1 MAENVLHE
9 VDCEQVKKA
18 IKALLAHHKSKNTAN
33 SLLLNEHDRISLML
47 TVWKIPSQTKTIKI
61 PLPHGIRPDTC
72 DVCLFTRDEPNMSAE
87 QTEKFYR
94 KLLSK
99 HGLKQITEVIP
110 LKKMKK
116 EYKPFEAKRRLLSSF
131 DLFLADERIRRLLPS
146 LIGKHFYKA
155 KREPLSVKLKGKN
168 LAAVLKRNIQGTLL
182 HITNKGCCYDIR
194 VGHTGME
201 VGDTAENV
209 LAVAQNI
216 AEKLP
221 QKWKNVKVLHLKTQS
236 SVALPIYTSSF
247 NNLKELILNVTTKK
261 TKSAKEGKPVTPASD
276 GAENQLA
283 DTKDSATSPKKKLLK
298 EPVTSPKKK
307 LLKESVTSPKKKLLK
322 KKLLKESVTSPKK
335 KLLKESVTS
344 PKKKLLK
351 ESVTSPKKKLLKE
364 SVTSPKKLLKESV
377 TSPKKKLHNESVTP
391 PKKKKLHKESVT
403 PPKKQKLDK
412 AEEEEEIP
420 QLVPIQEPSTA
431 KKSKKKKKDVQE
443 ETKVEGKSKSSEE
456 DVQVS
461 PTEKRTLLKR
471 KMNKSENA
479 VKTPVK
485 LKKELPSEGETKEPE
500 KLETPPRRS
509 ILKKTPKK
517 KDVQEEPNVEG
528 KSKSSEEDVHVSP
541 TEKRTLRKRKVN
553 ESENAVKTPVKN
565 QKDLLSEGKT
575 KEPEKLETPPR
586 PSILKKTPK
595 KTPSTAAVKLTRSAK
610 KAPQTPKLKQKKKMS
625 APPTA

>member
-247 NNLKELILNVTTKK
+247 NNLKELILVKQENVTTKK

-322 KKLLKESVTSPKK
+322 KKLLKESVTSPK
-335 KLLKESVTS
+335 
-344 PKKKLLK
+344 
-351 ESVTSPKKKLLKE
+351 
-364 SVTSPKKLLKESV
+364 KKLLKESV